1 MKRLRV
7 FNITLTDLLS
17 LLFIMLGIFHFG
29 SSYLRL
35 FESLGD
41 LWQSIRYFVCKDFWT
56 ELQRY
61 TDSKRLFEDT
71 EMGYFFTRRF

>member
-7 FNITLTDLLS
+7 FNITLTVLLS
-17 LLFIMLGIFHFG
+17 LSFILLGVFHFG

-41 LWQSIRYFVCKDFWT
+41 LWESVRYFFVKIFGLNIHVEPTVNNYSEVLNWNI
-56 ELQRY
+56 
-61 TDSKRLFEDT
+61 F
-71 EMGYFFTRRF
+71 